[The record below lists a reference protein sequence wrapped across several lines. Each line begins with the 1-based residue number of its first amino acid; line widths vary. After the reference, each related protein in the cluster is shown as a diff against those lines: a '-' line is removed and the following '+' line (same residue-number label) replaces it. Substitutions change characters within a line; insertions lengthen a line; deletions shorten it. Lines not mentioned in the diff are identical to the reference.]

1 MVSLNRRLQ
10 VVNLLNSWNC
20 GIFCASETWLN
31 DSTESNHV
39 FPLSDY
45 FVIARSDR
53 TNGEHGGALIAMKS
67 TLNSHFDIIPVHCN
81 SNVGCAAIL
90 SSSSYVLGIATVYN
104 PPASS
109 RFRLLCS
116 EVQYFLSLVYSAYRT
131 ECSKLGCL
139 NNYFLLG
146 GDFSPPD
153 IDWRTSFSSSNYDMN
168 LISIFQDSNLQ
179 QLIHEPTHN
188 SGNILDIL
196 LTDRVLEIFFDY
208 ALSDHRAVGVTFSMH
223 TNAELFPPSY
233 SRSSFNFVTFNSFL
247 DACYDALRYPHLRE
261 MFSTLLI
268 PTISGAVA
276 ASAQLKRKKRQQLP
290 FYYSS
295 STVHLMNKLTSKTRQ
310 FPACDHSSLAL
321 ELDRNLDKLCY
332 LNSIA
337 NLNVIN
343 CFKILK
349 SISNKCTFPGTL
361 HWGSFKAR
369 TILEKSNLFNRFFA
383 SVFKPSCSVDVL
395 QLYTY
400 SSISLNSINI
410 SFDKIL
416 NFLRSA
422 DDSSSVCC
430 DNVPPAFLRYC
441 SNQLCPL
448 VIALYEDFLK
458 HKVWPDA

>member
-1 MVSLNRRLQ
+1 MFLNCLSLVSLNRRLQ

-268 PTISGAVA
+268 ATISGAVA

-332 LNSIA
+332 LN
-337 NLNVIN
+337 
-343 CFKILK
+343 
-349 SISNKCTFPGTL
+349 
-361 HWGSFKAR
+361 
-369 TILEKSNLFNRFFA
+369 
-383 SVFKPSCSVDVL
+383 
-395 QLYTY
+395 
-400 SSISLNSINI
+400 
-410 SFDKIL
+410 
-416 NFLRSA
+416 
-422 DDSSSVCC
+422 
-430 DNVPPAFLRYC
+430 
-441 SNQLCPL
+441 
-448 VIALYEDFLK
+448 
-458 HKVWPDA
+458 